1 MYGSIHRDAAVYFC
15 RRILPRVRRVVP
27 GAEALVIGPGQPRF
41 LRSLART
48 PGVAVTGHVS
58 NFQSPL
64 AEAVAAICPLRADAG
79 FPVQAV
85 EAMAC
90 GKPVIASPVVVDGL
104 GLRPNDPILVAHSAT
119 EFANHAAALLEHTH
133 MAESIGAR
141 GRQLVLERFDI
152 RTVAERLDD
161 ILAHLVPLRR
171 ARLTAGR

>member
-1 MYGSIHRDAAVYFC
+1 
-15 RRILPRVRRVVP
+15 VVP

-48 PGVAVTGHVS
+48 PGVVVAGPVS
-58 NFQSPL
+58 NFQGPL
-64 AEAVAAICPLRADAG
+64 AEAVAVLCPLRADAG
-79 FPVQAV
+79 FPVQVV

-104 GLRPNDPILVAHSAT
+104 GLRPNDPILIAQSAT
-119 EFANHAAALLEHTH
+119 EFADHAAALLEHPH

-141 GRQLVLERFDI
+141 ARQLVLERFDI

-161 ILAHLVPLRR
+161 ILAHLVPPRR
-171 ARLTAGR
+171 TRLTAGR